1 VGTSLRLKIAP
12 LGRKMLS
19 TILWILVGAAATGA
33 PALLVKEYLKD
44 TRATWLLLAC
54 ALSYA
59 VLVTS
64 YLNLF
69 ATGSVHVLY
78 PIIKVVSIVLVV
90 AGGVVLF
97 RERIGWKG
105 IAGGVSAAVAIYLLS
120 TD

>member
-1 VGTSLRLKIAP
+1 
-12 LGRKMLS
+12 ML
-19 TILWILVGAAATGA
+19 TTLLWILVGAVATAA

-59 VLVTS
+59 VLVTA

-69 ATGSVHVLY
+69 TTGSVHVLY
-78 PIIKVVSIVLVV
+78 PIIKVVSILLVV
-90 AGGVVLF
+90 VGGVVLF

>member
-1 VGTSLRLKIAP
+1 
-12 LGRKMLS
+12 MLS
-19 TILWILVGAAATGA
+19 TILWILVGAAATGG
-33 PALLVKEYLKD
+33 PALFVKEYLKNKN
-44 TRATWLLLAC
+44 AAWLLAC

-90 AGGVVLF
+90 AGGIVLF
-97 RERIGWKG
+97 RERIGWRG